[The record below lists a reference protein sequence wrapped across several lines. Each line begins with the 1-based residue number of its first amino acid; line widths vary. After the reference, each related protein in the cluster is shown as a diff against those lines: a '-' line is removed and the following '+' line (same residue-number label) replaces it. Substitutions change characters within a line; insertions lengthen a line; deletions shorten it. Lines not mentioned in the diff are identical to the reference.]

1 MITIQDKGRKD
12 DQECIFFFFFKQKTA
27 YEISECLVGSEMC
40 IRDSNNVM
48 VEYLNYE
55 AITDKKCM
63 ECKVLPACMG
73 GCPYITINSERKCNS
88 IRYNAEKLIELVY
101 SNQMVDG

>member
-1 MITIQDKGRKD
+1 
-12 DQECIFFFFFKQKTA
+12 
-27 YEISECLVGSEMC
+27 
-40 IRDSNNVM
+40 
-48 VEYLNYE
+48 
-55 AITDKKCM
+55 M